1 MNGIYIVNI
10 HKFNSTSLNT
20 KNIFIMKF
28 KKIISK
34 ENSKSVVRFTFHSF
48 TGYSSKISSTANN
61 HDKKYYFSKDF
72 IFKIISILE
81 LQ

>member
-34 ENSKSVVRFTFHSF
+34 ENSNLLSDSLFTASLVTVQKLAALQIIMIKSITFQ
-48 TGYSSKISSTANN
+48 KIS
-61 HDKKYYFSKDF
+61 FSK
-72 IFKIISILE
+72 
-81 LQ
+81 

>member
-1 MNGIYIVNI
+1 MNGIYIVNINI

-34 ENSKSVVRFTFHSF
+34 ENSNLLSDSLFTASLVTVQKLAALQIIMIKSITFQ
-48 TGYSSKISSTANN
+48 KIS
-61 HDKKYYFSKDF
+61 FSK
-72 IFKIISILE
+72 
-81 LQ
+81 

>member
-34 ENSKSVVRFTFHSF
+34 ENSNLLSDSLFTASLV
-48 TGYSSKISSTANN
+48 TVQKLAAMQ
-61 HDKKYYFSKDF
+61 
-72 IFKIISILE
+72 IINS
-81 LQ
+81 

>member
-48 TGYSSKISSTANN
+48 TGYSSKISSNANN
-61 HDKKYYFSKDF
+61 QFM
-72 IFKIISILE
+72 ITSITFQKNSFLK
-81 LQ
+81 